1 VGTRAAEVTG
11 FDITGRYLDELLSAE
26 PDQPWME
33 HYDTVYVSRFP
44 LLGATT
50 IPTSNSLP

>member
-1 VGTRAAEVTG
+1 MTG